1 MAPAMIPIIGREL
14 RTAARRPM
22 DALGA
27 LLFFVVVG
35 TLFAL
40 AIGPDPALLRAIGPG
55 VVWVAALLALP
66 VSLHRLFLPE
76 LEDGVLEQ
84 LLLSPRSLLGLVWAK
99 VAAHWLV
106 TCLPLL
112 LVAPLLG
119 LQFELSTPAI
129 VVLLASLLLG
139 TPTLSLLGAL
149 GAALTLGLR
158 GNALLALIMLPL
170 CVPVRSSAVARSAP
184 ASRACRPARTC
195 RSWRPGCCWRPC
207 CVPGPWHP
215 RCAWRSN
222 EGPSDGRPAPPR
234 THVAARGARRAS
246 RPLAALG
253 LATGLPSLGRARL
266 AVVRRARGPAR
277 GCRAVRRLRRG
288 AHRPPAG
295 RGLPHH
301 LHSRACGLDVDVHL
315 PGRGLPCGPGPGL
328 PHPPVAADGARPGT
342 DRRIVH
348 HHRSV
353 DRHGLG
359 QADLGALGGSGT
371 RA

>member
-1 MAPAMIPIIGREL
+1 MPFAAIPIIGREL

-40 AIGPDPALLRAIGPG
+40 AVGPDPVLLRAIGPG
-55 VVWVAALLALP
+55 VVWVAALLALL

-119 LQFELSTPAI
+119 LQFELSAPAI
-129 VVLLASLLLG
+129 GVLLASLLLG

-170 CVPVRSSAVARSAP
+170 CVPVLVFGSGAVSASQQGMQA
-184 ASRACRPARTC
+184 
-195 RSWRPGCCWRPC
+195 
-207 CVPGPWHP
+207 GPHLSVLA
-215 RCAWRSN
+215 AWLL
-222 EGPSDGRPAPPR
+222 
-234 THVAARGARRAS
+234 
-246 RPLAALG
+246 LAAL
-253 LATGLPSLGRARL
+253 LCPWAAASALRL
-266 AVVRRARGPAR
+266 A
-277 GCRAVRRLRRG
+277 LE
-288 AHRPPAG
+288 
-295 RGLPHH
+295 
-301 LHSRACGLDVDVHL
+301 
-315 PGRGLPCGPGPGL
+315 
-328 PHPPVAADGARPGT
+328 
-342 DRRIVH
+342 
-348 HHRSV
+348 
-353 DRHGLG
+353 
-359 QADLGALGGSGT
+359 
-371 RA
+371 